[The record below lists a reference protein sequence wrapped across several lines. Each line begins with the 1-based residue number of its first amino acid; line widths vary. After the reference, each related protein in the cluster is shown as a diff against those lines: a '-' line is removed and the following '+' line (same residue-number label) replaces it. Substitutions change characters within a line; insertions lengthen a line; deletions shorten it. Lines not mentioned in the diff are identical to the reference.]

1 VRVLITGICGFAGSQ
16 LARHFRARRDAA
28 ALEITGIDNLSRG
41 GSDSNRGPLTQ
52 LGIRVVHG
60 DVRMASDLEMLG
72 AVDWVIDAAAK
83 PSVLAGV
90 DGTTSSRQLV
100 EHNLLGTVNLLEH
113 CKRWGA
119 GFILLSTSR
128 VYSIAPLSALPV
140 EARDY
145 GFRPILEQGAPAGI
159 SSEGVTE
166 AFSTAPPVSLYGAT
180 KVASELLALE
190 YHHSLGVPVWIDRC
204 GVLGGAG
211 QFGHAEQGIFSYW
224 INAHL
229 RRQPLRYIGF
239 GGTGLQVR
247 DCLHPADLGELL
259 LQQMEDANNGRRTRV
274 VNVAGGARNSISL
287 AQLTRWCDDRFG
299 RHTVAQEGATR
310 PFDVPWL
317 VLDSALASESWDWQ
331 PRIALESILSEIAE
345 HAERNP
351 RWLEISRGM

>member
-1 VRVLITGICGFAGSQ
+1 VKVLITGICGFVGSQ
-16 LARHFRARRDAA
+16 LARCFRAQRAA
-28 ALEITGIDNLSRG
+28 DSLEIAGIDNLSRS
-41 GSDSNRGPLTQ
+41 GSELNRMALTR
-52 LGIRVVHG
+52 LGVRVVHG
-60 DVRMASDLEMLG
+60 DIRMTSDLDALG
-72 AVDWVIDAAAK
+72 GVDWVIDAAAK

-119 GFILLSTSR
+119 GFVLLSTSR
-128 VYSIAPLSALPV
+128 VYAIAPLSTLSVAVRDDGFTPV
-140 EARDY
+140 
-145 GFRPILEQGAPAGI
+145 LEDGMPHGI
-159 SSEGVTE
+159 SSNGVTE

-180 KVASELLALE
+180 KIASELLALE
-190 YHHSLGVPVWIDRC
+190 YHHSLGLPVWIDRC

-239 GGTGLQVR
+239 GGKGLQVR
-247 DCLHPADLGELL
+247 DCLHPADLGSLL
-259 LQQMEDANNGRRTRV
+259 LKQLEDAGTGRRERV

-287 AQLTRWCDDRFG
+287 AQLTRWCDARFG
-299 RHTVAQEGATR
+299 PHAVAQDGGAR

-317 VLDSALASESWDWQ
+317 VLDSALASQSWDWNPGVQ
-331 PRIALESILSEIAE
+331 LESILSEIAE

-351 RWLEISRGM
+351 QWLEISRGM